1 MALSNWLET
10 VKEEVHELTEEL
22 MTLRRDFHQHPELG
36 FEEHRTAGIVEAYL
50 NSCGI
55 ETHRLAETGV
65 VGLLTGSKPA
75 PVLMLRADMDA
86 LPIQETAAVPFRSL
100 IQGKMHACG
109 HDGHT
114 AMLLVAAKIL
124 ARHRE
129 KLAGTIK
136 FVFQPNEEDAGAE
149 ILIEEGVMEHPTVDA
164 AMGLHL
170 WSPLPSGTVGVTA
183 GPLMASSYYFWITV
197 EGKGGHGGA
206 PHLSKDPIYAA
217 NQLMNAVQ
225 AIQTRERNVLEPT
238 LITFCQVNGGT
249 SPIIIPDEVTL
260 AGSIRC
266 LHGDDSG
273 VRERFEQLVQQVC
286 ALHGTR
292 GTVTFKCGNQLL
304 ENDSTMTALVRQTAM
319 TAAGEAMVRQQELA
333 VMLGEDFAS
342 FARRVPSVF
351 YFLGIADEKQ
361 QTNLPHHHPAF
372 KLDESVLPL
381 GVEMHVRSAAAY
393 FNLRNSDAFSE
404 KNKC

>member
-1 MALSNWLET
+1 MKSLESLKWT
-10 VKEEVHELTEEL
+10 ETMKAEISELEQEL
-22 MTLRRDFHQHPELG
+22 IHLRRDFHQHPELG
-36 FEEHRTAGIVEAYL
+36 FEEHRTAGIVEKYL
-50 NSCGI
+50 KDCGI
-55 ETHRLAETGV
+55 VTRRVAETGV
-65 VGLLTGSKPA
+65 VGTLTGTQPE

-86 LPIQETAAVPFRSL
+86 LPIQETAEVSFRSVVD
-100 IQGKMHACG
+100 GKMHACG

-149 ILIEEGVMEHPTVDA
+149 ILIEQGVMENPRVNA

-170 WSPLPSGTVGVTA
+170 WSPLPTGTVGIIP
-183 GPLMASSYYFWITV
+183 GPLMASSYYFWIII

-238 LITFCQVNGGT
+238 LITFCQINAGT

-260 AGSIRC
+260 SGSIRC
-266 LHGDDSG
+266 LHGDDKQ

-286 ALHGTR
+286 ALYGTR
-292 GTVTFKCGNQLL
+292 GKVTFKCGNELL
-304 ENDSTMTALVRQTAM
+304 ENDSAMAALVEQAAM
-319 TAAGEAMVRQQELA
+319 AAAGEPMVIRHDLA

-342 FARRVPSVF
+342 FARRVPSAF
-351 YFLGIADEKQ
+351 YFVGIADAAQ
-361 QTNLPHHHPAF
+361 QTDLPHHHPSF
-372 KLDESVLPL
+372 KLDERVLPL
-381 GVEMHVRSAAAY
+381 GVEMHVRSAVAY
-393 FNLRNSDAFSE
+393 FHQETE
-404 KNKC
+404 KAGD